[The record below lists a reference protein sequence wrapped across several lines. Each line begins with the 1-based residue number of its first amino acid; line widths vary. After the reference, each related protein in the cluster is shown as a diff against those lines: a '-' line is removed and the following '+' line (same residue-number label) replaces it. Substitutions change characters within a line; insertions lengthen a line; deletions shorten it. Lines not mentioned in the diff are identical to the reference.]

1 MALSSS
7 ALGLALAGGKFRA
20 LVGEDVLLVRWAA
33 RLDGVVRVDL
43 RLAEEAP
50 ASVASMLL
58 VVSVMEGMLSG
69 EGNMSMG
76 GGTSLLEVL

>member
-1 MALSSS
+1 M
-7 ALGLALAGGKFRA
+7 
-20 LVGEDVLLVRWAA
+20 VGEDVLLVRWAA